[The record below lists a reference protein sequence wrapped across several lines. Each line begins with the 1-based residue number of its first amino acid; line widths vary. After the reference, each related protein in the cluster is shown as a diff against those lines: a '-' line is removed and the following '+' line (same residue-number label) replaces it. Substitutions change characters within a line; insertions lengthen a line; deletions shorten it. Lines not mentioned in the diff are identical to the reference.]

1 MDSCFVIVWCVVEEA
16 AACSADVASGN
27 VDGGEHGGGDLDLE
41 SRLVLNGDLESRL
54 VRNGDLESRLHLM
67 LGDPDLDRLARDVID
82 KHGGIDGAGL
92 DFNGGNGLVVES
104 GWW

>member
-1 MDSCFVIVWCVVEEA
+1 MDGDVDSCFVIVWCVVEEA

-54 VRNGDLESRLHLM
+54 DLM

-82 KHGGIDGAGL
+82 KHGGMDGAGL